1 MHRRTQARV
10 ATVGLLLLSSLSR
23 QSRWTSSQASP
34 LRGHADSNA
43 STYAGTAAPPTTS
56 FPSPPP
62 PPSSSSSLPAAHSE
76 AVDESSSATQTTVEA
91 KPKEQKASRR
101 KNKKRRT
108 TVDVSSGV
116 SPSPDLLKGS
126 ASQTSSASPALSG
139 SNGSNGQAALPN
151 ARTIL
156 DFPSAYQSFSSVMP
170 LGEFRATYDGIP
182 HNESHPHD
190 HDVRVGGRVVSTRDM
205 GRILFITIRSGEVSL
220 QVIRQVSEHFT
231 KADLRALS
239 DSIRVGDII
248 GATGTP
254 GRTAKGE
261 LSLFASATSILAPYV
276 CTDQALC
283 PDLKGYVPLSDTDIK
298 YRYRFVDMMSNPSV
312 VQHFRKRHAVTR
324 ALRDYL
330 DRRGFV
336 EVETPVLHSVASG
349 ANAKPFMTHHNAN
362 DTDLFLRVAPELH
375 LKQCVVGGM
384 DRVYE
389 IGRVFRNE
397 DADRSHNPEFTTCEF
412 YAAYH
417 TYEDLMRMTEEIMRQ
432 LAVAANG
439 TTKVSVT
446 SCLTGEQTEI
456 DLTQPFRRVSAYDE
470 VQRAACVELPPPT
483 ELNTARGMAYMS
495 AIMLRYNIPLPSVRT
510 AAKMFDKLI
519 DYFITDRVV
528 APTFVTDHPLFMSPL
543 ALERRDRPGLS
554 ARFELFI
561 NGMEYC
567 NAYSELNDPQEQYY
581 RFQQQLLDKQ
591 TGDEEAM
598 GLDET
603 FLKALQVGLP
613 PTAGWGM
620 GMDRVVMLLNG
631 SSSIRD
637 DILFPLLRTD
647 TTSHDAKRR
656 RKTASFFGFSHNM
669 TLFCLNALEEEML
682 KRAAPQDSLEKIRQL
697 RQCITSMPQRGGL
710 TYLPE
715 DCVPRG
721 WRYDVTMGILRLFC
735 CRGKY

>member
-1 MHRRTQARV
+1 MYRCTKALV
-10 ATVGLLLLSSLSR
+10 AAQLLLNSLS
-23 QSRWTSSQASP
+23 QQYRWASSTQVAPQHVHSSNTTAANAASTAPNESVTHASP
-34 LRGHADSNA
+34 
-43 STYAGTAAPPTTS
+43 
-56 FPSPPP
+56 
-62 PPSSSSSLPAAHSE
+62 SLPR
-76 AVDESSSATQTTVEA
+76 ATTEMKQHA
-91 KPKEQKASRR
+91 MQSPRK
-101 KNKKRRT
+101 KNKKRQTAIDATGTETGPLQSANGRA
-108 TVDVSSGV
+108 SSV
-116 SPSPDLLKGS
+116 AH
-126 ASQTSSASPALSG
+126 ASG
-139 SNGSNGQAALPN
+139 GGGGQVTLPK
-151 ARTIL
+151 ARTVL
-156 DFPSAYQSFSSVMP
+156 DFPNAYQSFSSVTP
-170 LGEFRATYDGIP
+170 LSEFRAAYESIP
-182 HNESHPHD
+182 NNEKHPHA
-190 HDVRVGGRVVSTRDM
+190 HDVRVGGRVVSKRDM
-205 GRILFITIRSGEVSL
+205 GRILFITIRTGEVSL
-220 QVIRQVSEHFT
+220 QVVRQVSEHFS
-231 KADLRALS
+231 KADLRSFS
-239 DSIRVGDII
+239 DAVRIGDII

-261 LSLFASATSILAPYV
+261 LSLYATEASILAPYV

-283 PDLKGYVPLSDTDIK
+283 PDLKGFVPLTDTDIK

-312 VQHFRKRHAVTR
+312 VEHFRKRHAITR
-324 ALRDYL
+324 ALRDFL

-336 EVETPVLHSVASG
+336 EVETPVLHAVASG
-349 ANAKPFMTHHNAN
+349 ANAKPFITHHNAN

-417 TYEDLMRMTEEIMRQ
+417 TYEDLMTITEEIMRH
-432 LAVAANG
+432 LALAANG
-439 TTKVSVT
+439 TTKVTVMSCVSKERVT
-446 SCLTGEQTEI
+446 I
-456 DLTQPFRRVSAYDE
+456 DLAEPFRRVSAYDE
-470 VQRAACVELPPPT
+470 VQRAAGVDLPPPT
-483 ELNTARGMAYMS
+483 ELNTPRGMAYMS

-528 APTFVTDHPLFMSPL
+528 EPTFVTDHPLFMSPL

-561 NGMEYC
+561 NSTEYC

-656 RKTASFFGFSHNM
+656 RKTASFFGFNHNM
-669 TLFCLNALEEEML
+669 TLFCLSALEEEML
-682 KRAAPQDSLEKIRQL
+682 KRSAPQDTLEKIRQL
-697 RQCITSMPQRGGL
+697 RQCIATMPQRDKL
-710 TYLPE
+710 TCSPE
-715 DCVPRG
+715 DGVHRG
-721 WRYDVTMGILRLFC
+721 WRYEATMAVLRFFC
-735 CRGKY
+735 CGGKY

>member
-1 MHRRTQARV
+1 MFHCTCARV
-10 ATVGLLLLSSLSR
+10 AARLLLSSLSQQHR
-23 QSRWTSSQASP
+23 FASSQVAP
-34 LRGHADSNA
+34 QHEQDG
-43 STYAGTAAPPTTS
+43 STARLHPSVAALSITSTTL
-56 FPSPPP
+56 PA
-62 PPSSSSSLPAAHSE
+62 SSSSAQTEAAGVSVSVPQSTLEGKHGDSK
-76 AVDESSSATQTTVEA
+76 SSR
-91 KPKEQKASRR
+91 K
-101 KNKKRRT
+101 KNKKRKT
-108 TVDVSSGV
+108 AAAAAAATAGDGVAQNVNSVGVHMNGAHPLSSS
-116 SPSPDLLKGS
+116 SPVHPFHKG
-126 ASQTSSASPALSG
+126 QVT
-139 SNGSNGQAALPN
+139 LPK

-156 DFPSAYQSFSSVMP
+156 DYPDAYRSFSSVTP
-170 LGEFRATYDGIP
+170 LSEFRATYDSIPINEKHPDAHGI
-182 HNESHPHD
+182 
-190 HDVRVGGRVVSTRDM
+190 RVAGRVVSVRDM
-205 GRILFITIRSGEVSL
+205 GRILFLTIRSGEASL
-220 QVIRQVSEHFT
+220 QVVRQVNEHFS
-231 KADLRALS
+231 KDDLRAFN
-239 DSIRVGDII
+239 DAVHVGDII

-254 GRTAKGE
+254 GRTGKGE
-261 LSLFASATSILAPYV
+261 LSLYASEVLILAPYV

-298 YRYRFVDMMSNPSV
+298 YRYRFVDMMTNPVV
-312 VQHFRKRHAVTR
+312 VQHFRKRHAVIR
-324 ALRDYL
+324 ALREFL

-349 ANAKPFMTHHNAN
+349 ANAKPFTTHHNAN

-417 TYEDLMRMTEEIMRQ
+417 TYEDLMTMTEEIVRC
-432 LAVAANG
+432 LAIAANG
-439 TTKVSVT
+439 TTKVTVA
-446 SCLTGEQTEI
+446 SCMTKETIMI
-456 DLTQPFRRVSAYDE
+456 DLAEPFRRVSAYDE
-470 VQRAACVELPPPT
+470 VQRAAGVDLPPPT
-483 ELNTARGMAYMS
+483 ELNTPRGMAYMS

-528 APTFVTDHPLFMSPL
+528 EPTFVTDHPLFMSPL

-561 NGMEYC
+561 NGTEYC

-591 TGDEEAM
+591 TGDDEAM

-620 GMDRVVMLLNG
+620 GMDRIVMLLNG
-631 SSSIRD
+631 SASIRD

-656 RKTASFFGFSHNM
+656 RKTASFFGFNHNM

-682 KRAAPQDSLEKIRQL
+682 KRSAPQDSLEKIRQL
-697 RQCITSMPQRGGL
+697 RQCITTMPQRDL
-710 TYLPE
+710 PTCLPE
-715 DCVPRG
+715 EDGVPRG

>member
-1 MHRRTQARV
+1 MYQRTQAR
-10 ATVGLLLLSSLSR
+10 AAARLLLSSLS
-23 QSRWTSSQASP
+23 QQLRWASLQAAPQHGHAENVAGTYAGAASP
-34 LRGHADSNA
+34 LTA
-43 STYAGTAAPPTTS
+43 SAPPV
-56 FPSPPP
+56 PSP
-62 PPSSSSSLPAAHSE
+62 SSLAVQREAAG
-76 AVDESSSATQTTVEA
+76 ESCSMPQATV
-91 KPKEQKASRR
+91 KVNPKELKASKR
-101 KNKKRRT
+101 KNKKRKAA
-108 TVDVSSGV
+108 VG
-116 SPSPDLLKGS
+116 
-126 ASQTSSASPALSG
+126 ASSSAHASADRQKSAADRPTSTPTAPSG
-139 SNGSNGQAALPN
+139 NRESGGRVALPK

-156 DFPSAYQSFSSVMP
+156 DFPDAYQPFSSVMP
-170 LGEFRATYDGIP
+170 LHEFRATYDGIP
-182 HNESHPHD
+182 NNSMHPHA
-190 HDVRVGGRVVSTRDM
+190 HGVRVGGRVVSMRDM

-220 QVIRQVSEHFT
+220 QIVRQVTEHFS
-231 KADLRALS
+231 KAALRAFS
-239 DSIRVGDII
+239 DTIHVGDII

-261 LSLFASATSILAPYV
+261 LSLYASAASILAPYV

-312 VQHFRKRHAVTR
+312 IQHFRKRHVVTR
-324 ALRDYL
+324 ALREYL
-330 DRRGFV
+330 DGRGFI
-336 EVETPVLHSVASG
+336 EVETPVLQPVASG
-349 ANAKPFMTHHNAN
+349 ANAKPFTTHHNAN
-362 DTDLFLRVAPELH
+362 DTELFLRVAPELH
-375 LKQCVVGGM
+375 LKQCIVGGM

-417 TYEDLMRMTEEIMRQ
+417 TYEDLMTMTEEIMRH
-432 LAVAANG
+432 LGLAANG
-439 TTKVSVT
+439 TTKVSVI
-446 SCLTGEQTEI
+446 SHLTREQTEI
-456 DLTQPFRRVSAYDE
+456 DLALPFRRVSAYDE
-470 VQRAACVELPPPT
+470 VQRATGVDLPPPT

-495 AIMLRYNIPLPSVRT
+495 AIMLRYSIPLPSVRT

-528 APTFVTDHPLFMSPL
+528 EPTFVTDHPLFMSPL

-561 NGMEYC
+561 NGVEYC
-567 NAYSELNDPQEQYY
+567 NAYNELNDPQEQYY

-591 TGDEEAM
+591 TGDDEAM

-631 SSSIRD
+631 SSSIREC
-637 DILFPLLRTD
+637 ILFPLLRTD

-656 RKTASFFGFSHNM
+656 RKMASFFGFSQNM

-682 KRAAPQDSLEKIRQL
+682 KRSAPQDTLAKIRQL
-697 RQCITSMPQRGGL
+697 RQCITAMPQRDGL
-710 TYLPE
+710 TFLPE
-715 DCVPRG
+715 DDVPRG

-735 CRGKY
+735 CRSKY

>member
-1 MHRRTQARV
+1 MYCGSKARV
-10 ATVGLLLLSSLSR
+10 ATRLLRSSLS
-23 QSRWTSSQASP
+23 QQYRWTSAPAAASWQGNAANLAVAHQPEAAGPVSASVPSTAASTLHAEGTGKAMASSSTSVQPFTAVAAPRNESKASKKKRKIAREASGKTASP
-34 LRGHADSNA
+34 NA
-43 STYAGTAAPPTTS
+43 NAGTTSAAI
-56 FPSPPP
+56 
-62 PPSSSSSLPAAHSE
+62 A
-76 AVDESSSATQTTVEA
+76 
-91 KPKEQKASRR
+91 
-101 KNKKRRT
+101 
-108 TVDVSSGV
+108 G
-116 SPSPDLLKGS
+116 
-126 ASQTSSASPALSG
+126 ASQTP
-139 SNGSNGQAALPN
+139 LPK

-156 DFPSAYQSFSSVMP
+156 DFPQAYHSFSSVTP
-170 LGEFRATYDGIP
+170 LSDFRAAYADIADGAQ
-182 HNESHPHD
+182 HASV

-205 GRILFITIRSGEVSL
+205 GRILFLTIRNGETSL
-220 QVIRQVSEHFT
+220 QVIRQVDEHFS
-231 KADLRALS
+231 KAELRAFS
-239 DSIRVGDII
+239 DSVRVGDVI
-248 GATGTP
+248 GAVGTP

-261 LSLFASATSILAPYV
+261 MSLFASSVFILAPYV

-283 PDLKGYVPLSDTDIK
+283 PDLKGYVPLTDTDIK

-324 ALRDYL
+324 ALRDFL

-336 EVETPVLHSVASG
+336 EVETPVLHAVASG
-349 ANAKPFMTHHNAN
+349 ANAKPFTTHHNAN
-362 DTDLFLRVAPELH
+362 NTDLFLRVAPELH

-417 TYEDLMRMTEEIMRQ
+417 TYEDLMTMTEEIMRH
-432 LAVAANG
+432 LATAANG
-439 TTKVSVT
+439 TTRVT
-446 SCLTGEQTEI
+446 VASCETKEQVEI
-456 DLTQPFRRVSAYDE
+456 DLAEPFRRVSAYDE
-470 VQRAACVELPPPT
+470 VQRAAGVDLPPPT
-483 ELNTARGMAYMS
+483 ELNTPRGMAYMS

-561 NGMEYC
+561 NGTEYC

-591 TGDEEAM
+591 TGDDEAM

-637 DILFPLLRTD
+637 DILFPLLRND
-647 TTSHDAKRR
+647 TASHDAKRR
-656 RKTASFFGFSHNM
+656 RKTASFFGFNHNM

-682 KRAAPQDSLEKIRQL
+682 KRSAPQDSLEKIRQL
-697 RQCITSMPQRGGL
+697 RQCIMTMPQREGL
-710 TYLPE
+710 TGLPGDGGE
-715 DCVPRG
+715 PRG
-721 WRYDVTMGILRLFC
+721 WRYDVTMGVLRLFC
-735 CRGKY
+735 CRSKY